1 MLDHP
6 PWPQFF
12 DFRPDPA
19 TPNQHVL
26 CARTKLSQDNCL
38 LVLTMMPDDKPEQTL
53 YEVAGALLPGSP
65 ESLQS
70 SGPITPENPKI
81 ISLEGQL

>member
-1 MLDHP
+1 
-6 PWPQFF
+6 
-12 DFRPDPA
+12 
-19 TPNQHVL
+19 
-26 CARTKLSQDNCL
+26 
-38 LVLTMMPDDKPEQTL
+38 VLTMMPDDKPEQTL